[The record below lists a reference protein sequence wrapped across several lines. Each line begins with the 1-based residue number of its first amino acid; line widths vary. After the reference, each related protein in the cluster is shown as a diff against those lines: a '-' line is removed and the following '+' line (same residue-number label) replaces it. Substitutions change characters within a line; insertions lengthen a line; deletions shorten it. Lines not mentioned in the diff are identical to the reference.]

1 MAASVCRQAF
11 ERGARQR
18 LQHPLHRGLYKLEE
32 VNADLKAIV
41 EDLRVI
47 ARYKQG
53 AARVTDISH
62 CTSLDLPIWLKHV
75 PELVARDLGYNILPA
90 ISALA
95 ADGLPQSTVTRLSAE
110 CKSLAND
117 LVDECESVRS
127 KIRNNIS
134 VEYELM
140 KSGDSLNL
148 QLVLGV
154 IGLIEIALHELR
166 IHRGR

>member
-1 MAASVCRQAF
+1 MTTPVCRRAF

-18 LQHPLHRGLYKLEE
+18 LQHPLHQGLYKLED
-32 VNADLKAIV
+32 VNADLKAIA

-53 AARVTDISH
+53 AARSTDIRH
-62 CTSLDLPIWLKHV
+62 CTSLDLSIWLKHV
-75 PELVARDLGYNILPA
+75 PEIVARDLGYNILPA
-90 ISALA
+90 ISALV

-117 LVDECESVRS
+117 LVEECESVRS

-148 QLVLGV
+148 QLILGA
-154 IGLIEIALHELR
+154 IDLIEIALYELR
-166 IHRGR
+166 LHRGR